1 MNGHATLSIGK
12 WGNSL
17 AMRLGRDIE
26 RATGLA
32 GGDRIDVQYSV
43 EGETVTLRMQKA
55 KPHRRYTLE
64 ELLAG
69 CNAGQR
75 PDDAWAGLAP
85 SGREKL

>member
-1 MNGHATLSIGK
+1 MKGQATLSIGK

-26 RATGLA
+26 RAAGLA
-32 GGDRIDVQYSV
+32 GGDRLDVQYSV
-43 EGETVTLRMQKA
+43 DGETVVLRMRKA
-55 KPHRRYTLE
+55 RPNRRYTLD

-69 CNAGQR
+69 CEKSGR

-85 SGREKL
+85 AGREKL